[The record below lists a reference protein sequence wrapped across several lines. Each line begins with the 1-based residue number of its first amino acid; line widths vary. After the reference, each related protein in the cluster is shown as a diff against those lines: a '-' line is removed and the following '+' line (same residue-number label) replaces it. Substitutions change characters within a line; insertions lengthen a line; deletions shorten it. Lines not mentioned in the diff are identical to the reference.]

1 MEKFK
6 EIKPQIVILDYHLNN
21 RYPDAADGIQVLD
34 WIKKENRET
43 NVVILTNDDNLEIAK
58 KSFKHGASDYVVK
71 TETQFDKINYSLANL
86 FKIIETKRDAKNY
99 KIFFG
104 LFLFLFALLAGVV
117 ITIQIFCP
125 SILK

>member
-34 WIKKENRET
+34 WIKKENRDT

-58 KSFKHGASDYVVK
+58 
-71 TETQFDKINYSLANL
+71 
-86 FKIIETKRDAKNY
+86 R
-99 KIFFG
+99 
-104 LFLFLFALLAGVV
+104 LL
-117 ITIQIFCP
+117 
-125 SILK
+125 L